1 METCG
6 QTIDMEQMVDEFFNN
21 SVIDHVV
28 RWCYQ
33 EDPATRALA
42 KEAADCGAQLL
53 PLLGEGMQAQYEDC
67 NFARGLW
74 ESAQHQH
81 LWFLGLRAAILGAP
95 DAMPPEA
102 ETAHGAAARQDY
114 ETRKARLFAQ
124 LTEEQAGLFALHEQK
139 SEAVCRRLLPY
150 CWRYGYFWS
159 QTLLARLHG

>member
-33 EDPATRALA
+33 EDPATRTLA

-53 PLLGEGMQAQYEDC
+53 PLLGEGMQTQYEDC

-74 ESAQHQH
+74 ESAQHQR
-81 LWFLGLRAAILGAP
+81 LWFLGQNCSPGRHFRRARR
-95 DAMPPEA
+95 
-102 ETAHGAAARQDY
+102 HAAGGGNSPGR
-114 ETRKARLFAQ
+114 RCP
-124 LTEEQAGLFALHEQK
+124 AGL
-139 SEAVCRRLLPY
+139 
-150 CWRYGYFWS
+150 
-159 QTLLARLHG
+159 